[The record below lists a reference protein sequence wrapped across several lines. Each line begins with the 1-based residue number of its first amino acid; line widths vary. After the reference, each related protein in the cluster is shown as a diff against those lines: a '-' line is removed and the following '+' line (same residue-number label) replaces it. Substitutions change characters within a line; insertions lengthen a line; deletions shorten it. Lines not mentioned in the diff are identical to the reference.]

1 MVDNIA
7 QKKKIVKNTF
17 VLYIRMIFLMLINL
31 YTTRVILQALG
42 VNDYGIYD
50 VVGGVVALFD
60 FLSKSLSTASTRFL
74 NFELGR
80 GNQIKLKKVFSASIS
95 IQVLI
100 AIIIAVLVELIGVWF
115 LNNKMNITTG
125 RLMAANWVLQ
135 FSIITFCM
143 NLISVPYNAAI
154 IAHERMSAFAYISIF
169 EGLAKLA
176 ICYAVMVSPYD
187 KLIVYAG
194 FICLIQVIVRIV
206 YGVYCKRN
214 FTECSF
220 SFVKDKVLFKELFS
234 FAGWNFIGAAAGVIR
249 TQGGNILINLF
260 FGTCVNA
267 AIGIANQVNRAVG
280 GFASNFMVAVTP
292 QITQSYAR
300 GDIGYVAE
308 LINKSARLS
317 YFLLLFISLPILLN
331 ISSILHIW
339 LGYVPEKTSVFV
351 ILTITL
357 ALLETIS
364 YPLITTQLATG
375 KVRNYQLVVGGLMLL
390 NIPVCYLMFVLGSNA
405 EYYYYVAIM
414 ISVITLVA
422 RLFMLRINAK
432 LSISSFLFD
441 VVLKCLLVTILTIS
455 FPLVIS
461 FLCNDNI
468 LGMIIICVCSILWSI
483 FIILFVGC
491 TKPERNYI
499 IMRFLRF
506 AKI

>member
-1 MVDNIA
+1 
-7 QKKKIVKNTF
+7 
-17 VLYIRMIFLMLINL
+17 MIFLMLINL

-60 FLSKSLSTASTRFL
+60 FLSKSLATASTRFL

-249 TQGGNILINLF
+249 TQGGNILINL
-260 FGTCVNA
+260 
-267 AIGIANQVNRAVG
+267 
-280 GFASNFMVAVTP
+280 S
-292 QITQSYAR
+292 
-300 GDIGYVAE
+300 
-308 LINKSARLS
+308 
-317 YFLLLFISLPILLN
+317 
-331 ISSILHIW
+331 
-339 LGYVPEKTSVFV
+339 
-351 ILTITL
+351 
-357 ALLETIS
+357 
-364 YPLITTQLATG
+364 PL
-375 KVRNYQLVVGGLMLL
+375 
-390 NIPVCYLMFVLGSNA
+390 
-405 EYYYYVAIM
+405 
-414 ISVITLVA
+414 
-422 RLFMLRINAK
+422 
-432 LSISSFLFD
+432 
-441 VVLKCLLVTILTIS
+441 
-455 FPLVIS
+455 
-461 FLCNDNI
+461 
-468 LGMIIICVCSILWSI
+468 
-483 FIILFVGC
+483 
-491 TKPERNYI
+491 
-499 IMRFLRF
+499 
-506 AKI
+506 